1 MAVPPRSQFSG
12 FPIRVFIDI
21 PSSDTLDAINAVVW
35 DIDRYL
41 ANFAAGLPAPALI
54 GTAAQLALV
63 LTTEGASGY
72 ATNGCKIGELAGA
85 GTGVEVYFS
94 LGQLRVK
101 STDAPVRV

>member
-1 MAVPPRSQFSG
+1 MTVPPRSAVSG

-21 PSSDTLDAINAVVW
+21 PSSDTLDAVNAVVW

-41 ANFAAGLPAPALI
+41 AGYAAGTPANI

-63 LTTEGASGY
+63 LTTEGAAGY
-72 ATNGCKIGELAGA
+72 ATNGCKVGEASGS

-101 STDAPVRV
+101 STDAPVRT